1 MFRKNDRHGWK
12 VERIKGVSAEGNN
25 ERASIIARVKKSA
38 YILGETEYRPCPSP
52 SPLPP
57 LSPITS
63 ANSFPVGILGKSGT
77 RPMLFHRVT
86 SLLPDFIFFSFLP
99 AYFLVY
105 SFANATSY
113 KRPWNNSILSFSFSF
128 LSLSLSLFRGSS
140 SFFHLSFPR
149 ASFSR
154 SSPIPPKSFVVKR
167 VRISNVRTNGNGYI
181 VFSSY
186 NLKLLRI
193 QFPIFDSYRS
203 YRIRLGEI
211 SIVLSSVSSIF
222 PSSLSLPISLISKIK
237 GI

>member
-1 MFRKNDRHGWK
+1 MQ
-12 VERIKGVSAEGNN
+12 
-25 ERASIIARVKKSA
+25 RVTS
-38 YILGETEYRPCPSP
+38 GPETTLSYPSP
-52 SPLPP
+52 SP
-57 LSPITS
+57 
-63 ANSFPVGILGKSGT
+63 F
-77 RPMLFHRVT
+77 
-86 SLLPDFIFFSFLP
+86 
-99 AYFLVY
+99 
-105 SFANATSY
+105 
-113 KRPWNNSILSFSFSF
+113 
-128 LSLSLSLFRGSS
+128 SLSLFLSFVAHRSP

-211 SIVLSSVSSIF
+211 SIVLSPVSSIF